1 MRTIWINILGW
12 TFLFLG
18 IIGFF
23 APLLQGILF
32 TFIGLILLS
41 KTSPWAE
48 RFLLKL
54 RERYPKLAQKSDLWL
69 DRFMS
74 RFRLKSSS
82 SHE

>member
-1 MRTIWINILGW
+1 MKTIWITILGW

-23 APLLQGILF
+23 APMLQGILF

-48 RFLLKL
+48 RFLLKM
-54 RERYPKLAQKSDLWL
+54 RERYPKLARTSDLWL
-69 DRFMS
+69 AHFLS